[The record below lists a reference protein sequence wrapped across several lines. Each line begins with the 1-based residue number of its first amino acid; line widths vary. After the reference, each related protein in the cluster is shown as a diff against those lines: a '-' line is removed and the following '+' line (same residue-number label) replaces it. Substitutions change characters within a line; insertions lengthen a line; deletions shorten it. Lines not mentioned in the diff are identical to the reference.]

1 MGAQVDMTFPLYG
14 AIFRKYHD
22 RLAKIPQRKHSHLFI
37 QQSNSSRILKK
48 PILIGLVTMLLS
60 AFILTLNTASGSTQ
74 ISVQP
79 NASTVWGTDETLTIN
94 ITVSEVTNL
103 YGWQFKL
110 YYEPKILNGTSINEG
125 SFLKSAGKTFWKKS
139 FTDAYNE
146 THGCA
151 IAFCTLVGNM
161 TGVTGSGVL
170 AIVSFKTKTL
180 GSSILDLSET
190 VLGKADSTEIPHN
203 VVDGA
208 VQVVKAVHDVAI
220 RNVIL
225 SSSQIVEGHIAEV
238 VVSVANEGN
247 RTENFTVTLYR
258 NETVIA
264 AQTVIDLPRRSN
276 TNLTFNWNTS
286 GLSQGTTYVIKAEAS
301 KVLEETDLENNVFI
315 YGTVSI
321 VQGSH
326 DVAITNVVPSPTIVF
341 QGDKVNVA
349 VVAANVGDYTESFTV
364 TIYCGDAVIGKQAV
378 NNLVYG
384 HNFVL
389 NFIWDT
395 TGAATNTTYRF
406 RAVSSSVPGETNLT
420 NNNFTSA
427 SITVYPLGWLSIKI
441 VSLVPC
447 NQLGEPK
454 TAFALGTVAYF
465 KIVVES
471 KSFKAENLLLTINL
485 YDAPGNAIGVVSFK
499 GPIAPGTSSFILGT
513 PILTTATVGVAT
525 AHANALS
532 DWPHLGGTPYCP
544 EAVATFKIG
553 GS

>member
-1 MGAQVDMTFPLYG
+1 MGVQVDMTFPLYG
-14 AIFRKYHD
+14 ANFRKYHD
-22 RLAKIPQRKHSHLFI
+22 RLAKIRQRKHSHLFI
-37 QQSNSSRILKK
+37 KQSNSSGILKK
-48 PILIGLVTMLLS
+48 AIFIVLVMTLLS
-60 AFILTLNTASGSTQ
+60 AFTFTVKNASGAAQ

-79 NASTVWGTDETLTIN
+79 NASTVWGTNETLTIN
-94 ITVSEVTNL
+94 ITVSDVTDL

-110 YYEPKILNGTSINEG
+110 YYEPRILNGTSIIEG
-125 SFLKSAGKTFWKKS
+125 SFLKSAGATFSETS
-139 FTDAYNE
+139 FNDGYNA

-151 IAFCTLVGNM
+151 IAFCTLKGNM
-161 TGVTGSGVL
+161 SGVTGSGVL
-170 AIVSFKTKTL
+170 AIVSFRTKAL
-180 GSSILDLSET
+180 GSSVLDLSET
-190 VLGKADSTEIPHN
+190 VLGRVDSTEIPHN

-225 SSSQIVEGHIAEV
+225 SSSQIVEGHPVEV

-247 RTENFTVTLYR
+247 KTENFTVTLYR

-264 AQTVIDLPRRSN
+264 AQAVSDLTPKSN
-276 TNLTFNWNTS
+276 INLTFNWNTT
-286 GLSQGTTYVIKAEAS
+286 GLPQGTTYKIKAEAS
-301 KVLEETDLENNVFI
+301 KVSEETDLEDNVFI
-315 YGTVSI
+315 YGTVRI

-326 DVAITNVVPSPTIVF
+326 DVAIKNVVPSPTIVF
-341 QGDKVNVA
+341 QGEQVNIA
-349 VVAANVGDYTESFTV
+349 VVAANIGDYTESFTV
-364 TIYCGDAVIGKQAV
+364 TIYCGDDIIGKQAV

-384 HNFVL
+384 HDFVL

-406 RAVSSSVPGETNLT
+406 KAVSSPVLGESNLN

-427 SITVYPLGWLSIKI
+427 SVTVYPLGLLSIKI

-454 TAFALGTVAYF
+454 STFALGTVAYF

-499 GPIAPGTSSFILGT
+499 GPIAPGTSTFILGT

-544 EAVATFKIG
+544 EIVATFQIG